1 MPDSDQQASQPSAQ
15 AGRPAPHCDWGRFV
29 VQRLPTAAAEI
40 QAELAQ
46 HLEQAYAEA
55 LAGGK
60 SEAEAI
66 LWAETRFAN
75 WRGLSRE
82 IAESKRRSTA
92 LTGGMQDLRQG
103 LRFFRVNPG
112 FAAIAI
118 ATLAFGIGGNTAIFT
133 MADALALRGLPYPE
147 PDRLMAIE
155 TSWPRQSDVAPWTSL
170 PDFLDLR
177 ARAHSFSAIAALS
190 PVWNDILTGA
200 GPAERLETLY
210 VSSSF
215 FPILGARAE
224 FGRTFTPEEDA
235 GSTGK
240 PVAVLSHFF
249 WERRFGSRRD
259 VLGTAITL
267 NGVPFTVIGVLPR
280 DFRYLGAPLSGT
292 TSEIAVWMPLAVN
305 QMTGAPRGVR
315 FLKAI
320 GRLKSGETATAAA
333 AEIRGIGQS
342 FKREYPGSNNDVAMD
357 ALPLSE
363 RISGAHRFTALL
375 LLGAVG
381 FVLLM
386 ACANVASLLLA
397 RAAARRRDVAVRAAL
412 GASRYRILRHLLVEG
427 LVLAVA
433 GGAGGWLLAWWG
445 VRALAA
451 AAPPGLLPGSLH
463 LDGRALAFTAAAVLI
478 CSLVAGLPPAWNTLS
493 ADLNDALR
501 QAGRS
506 LTRGNHRLRAS
517 LVTLEVAA
525 ALALLAGAGLLIHS
539 FTRLLD
545 VNPGFD
551 PRNLVSITTQ
561 TPPTFAKPEQ
571 RTALYHRMR
580 DELRAVPGVES
591 VDAVSRLPLSGSAL
605 GAAVQVEGRDS
616 GNGEG
621 PSVEFGRATP
631 GYFATMRIPLRS
643 GRLFDDHDDAQVA
656 VISESMQRK
665 LWPGE
670 SAIGRRIKLGPD
682 PARLPWVTVIG
693 VVGDVR
699 HFALDMEAPATVYTP
714 YAGSPLYSPILVIR
728 TRAAE
733 RMLSIL
739 AAKVRAID
747 AAMPAYNVYPMETL
761 IDRSTAQRRFVMSLL
776 TGFAV
781 AALLLA
787 AVGVF
792 GAVSQSVAQRTEEI
806 GLRMA
811 LGSSPAEAMVMV
823 FRDGMRLA
831 LLGAAIGIA
840 AATGLTQLLRNLLFE
855 VQPLDPVSFAG
866 AAVTLL
872 AFAALACYLPARRA
886 TRVDPLV
893 ALRQE

>member
-1 MPDSDQQASQPSAQ
+1 VA
-15 AGRPAPHCDWGRFV
+15 
-29 VQRLPTAAAEI
+29 QRLPAAPSDI

-55 LAGGK
+55 LAGGV
-60 SEAEAI
+60 SDAEAA
-66 LWAETRFAN
+66 LWAETRFAD

-82 IAESKRRSTA
+82 IAESKRRSGA

-103 LRFFRVNPG
+103 LRLFRVNPG
-112 FAAIAI
+112 LAMIAM

-147 PDRLMAIE
+147 PDRLMAVE
-155 TSWPRQSDVAPWTSL
+155 TGWPRQSEIEAWTSAL
-170 PDFLDLR
+170 DFFDLR
-177 ARAHSFSAIAALS
+177 ARARSFSAMAALS
-190 PVWNDILTGA
+190 PVWSDILTST

-215 FPILGARAE
+215 FPMLSARAE
-224 FGRTFTPEEDA
+224 LGRTFTAEEDS
-235 GSTGK
+235 GLRGK
-240 PVAVLSHFF
+240 PVAVLSHAF
-249 WERRFGSRRD
+249 WERRFGARRD
-259 VLGTAITL
+259 IVGNAITL
-267 NGVPFTVIGVLPR
+267 NGDPFTVIGVLPR

-292 TSEIAVWMPLAVN
+292 ASEIAVWMPLADN
-305 QMTGAPRGVR
+305 PLIGTPRGVR

-320 GRLKSGETATAAA
+320 GRLKPGESAAAAA
-333 AEIRGIGQS
+333 AEIRGIGQALR
-342 FKREYPGSNNDVAMD
+342 REYPASNNDVAMN
-357 ALPLSE
+357 ALPLAT
-363 RISGAHRFTALL
+363 RISGVHRLTALL

-397 RAAARRRDVAVRAAL
+397 RAAARRKDVAVRAAL
-412 GASRYRILRHLLVEG
+412 GASRYRILRHLLAEG
-427 LVLAVA
+427 LVLAAA
-433 GGAGGWLLAWWG
+433 GGAGGWLLAWCG

-451 AAPPGLLPGSLH
+451 AAPPGLLSGSLN
-463 LDGRALAFTAAAVLI
+463 LDLRALAFTAAAVLI
-478 CSLVAGLPPAWNTLS
+478 CALAAGLPPAWNSLRG
-493 ADLNDALR
+493 DLNEALR

-506 LTRGNHRLRAS
+506 LTRGSHRLRAS
-517 LVTLEVAA
+517 LVTLEFAA

-551 PRNLVSITTQ
+551 PRNLISITTQ
-561 TPPTFAKPEQ
+561 IPPALPKPQQ
-571 RTALYHRMR
+571 RAALYQRIR
-580 DELRAVPGVES
+580 NELLAVPGVES
-591 VDAVSRLPLSGSAL
+591 VDAVSRLPLSGSTL
-605 GAAVQVEGRDS
+605 GSAVLVEGRAL
-616 GNGEG
+616 GQGEG
-621 PSVEFGRATP
+621 PSVEFRRSTP
-631 GYFATMRIPLRS
+631 GYFATMRIPLRA
-643 GRLFDDHDDAQVA
+643 GRVFDDHDGAGNLVA

-682 PARLPWVTVIG
+682 PTQTQWTTVIG

-699 HFALDMEAPATVYTP
+699 HYALDAEAPATVYVP
-714 YAGSPLYSPILVIR
+714 YAQNPLFSPILVIR
-728 TRAAE
+728 THTAE
-733 RMLSIL
+733 GMLPVL
-739 AAKVRAID
+739 AAKIRAID
-747 AAMPAYNVYPMETL
+747 ATLPVYDTYAMETL
-761 IDRSTAQRRFVMSLL
+761 MDRSTAQRRFVMSLL

-792 GAVSQSVAQRTEEI
+792 GAVSQAVAQRTQEI

-811 LGSSPAEAMVMV
+811 LGSSPSEAVAMV

-831 LLGAAIGIA
+831 FVGAAIGIA
-840 AATGLTQLLRNLLFE
+840 AAAGLTQLLRNLLFE
-855 VQPLDPVSFAG
+855 VEPLDPISFAG
-866 AAVTLL
+866 AALTLL
-872 AFAALACYLPARRA
+872 IFAALACYLPARKA